1 MSPRVPR
8 QARSRAKYQAILQA
22 ALELFRERGYAET
35 TVDAIVERSRVSVGV
50 FYSYFA
56 SKQEVLL
63 SLFQQEMISDDLPHF
78 PLPERAWSLDETEA
92 FTWAFI
98 RQRSRLLR
106 ARQELLLIDP
116 EFARYERALQQR
128 RKERLAR
135 VLEQRQ
141 AAGYIRQDVHCT
153 TCAWILLISFARF
166 AEMLDEQS
174 EQEIAGEVHAAALL
188 IHHMLHTDEND
199 RSPD

>member
-1 MSPRVPR
+1 MSPRIPR
-8 QARSRAKYQAILQA
+8 QVRSRAKYEAILQA

-35 TVDAIVERSRVSVGV
+35 TVDAIVERSGVSVGV

-56 SKQEVLL
+56 SKPQVLL
-63 SLFQQEMISDDLPHF
+63 ALFQQEMVSDDLPRF
-78 PLPERAWSLDETEA
+78 SLPERAWSLDETEA

-98 RQRSRLLR
+98 RLRSRLLR

-116 EFARYERALQQR
+116 EFAQYERALQQR

-141 AAGYIRQDVHCT
+141 AAGYIRHDVRCT
-153 TCAWILLISFARF
+153 TCSWMLLTIFARF

-174 EQEIAGEVHAAALL
+174 EQEIAGEVCAAALL
-188 IHHMLHTDEND
+188 IHHMLHAGETDH
-199 RSPD
+199 SPN